1 MAYVP
6 ANNWLIAFAVL
17 AGAALLLSL
26 LFALLFVWVARRFFQ
41 LAPQRALA
49 FSFATQAVLILAA
62 WLAIEDPRDGLRFYI
77 FILAPV
83 ALVHLL
89 LAPFIRKA

>member
-1 MAYVP
+1 VH
-6 ANNWLIAFAVL
+6 
-17 AGAALLLSL
+17 
-26 LFALLFVWVARRFFQ
+26 
-41 LAPQRALA
+41 
-49 FSFATQAVLILAA
+49 
-62 WLAIEDPRDGLRFYI
+62 ERDGLRFYI